1 MKKKPDQNADDSF
14 KIAAAARS
22 KNALYLSHFTPS
34 MMAPE
39 TLEAM
44 LVQREPLLVRCL
56 DRVVDSLRS
65 GGSHHTLLVG
75 PRGIGKTHLISLLHH
90 RLSQTEQGRDHALI
104 AWMREEEWG
113 VTSFFELV
121 LRILR
126 TLDASYPQ
134 LDIEARTSSIYELSL
149 KEAEKRAESLLLE
162 VLSEKRLV
170 LLLENL
176 DDLFD
181 QLGDAGHKAWRA
193 FIQNHNNMILVCSTP
208 SLFAGVT
215 LQKSAF
221 YGFFDIEPLIELD
234 FEDVVSLLG
243 KIAVERGDE
252 KLAEFIETPEG
263 RARIRAVH
271 HLAEGN
277 PRIYIIFAQFLSREA
292 LDELVQAFMHTL
304 DELTPYYQARMKE
317 LSGQQRKIVEFLVA
331 YRGAAPVKQIAKS
344 CFITQQTCSSQLKL
358 LKEKRYVRS
367 IEQGRESYYELCEPL
382 MRLCMEVKKQ
392 RGEPV
397 NLLVEFL
404 QIWYTE
410 SELQHW
416 LEQPD
421 AFGRLDAA
429 YVSKALD
436 ALKKQPLDPKLRAQ
450 FKALAKCAE
459 SSDPGPKLALM
470 HEIASVQTSGELSA
484 HFRALVLLSLEVGPV
499 TLDNLR
505 LESDTLAADLE
516 WGLPL
521 WHQAITKVNSHDMFV
536 MLLNASI
543 TLYALDEQRGTHL
556 LQQLSTLLI
565 RFPAQAN
572 LAVFRCAMNLG
583 PKKFENWF
591 EVLTNQLA
599 ELHSPLEVNRFAR
612 VGTRMAMSLSS
623 WFKTRDSKIFL
634 VLPSEERKLVMAYA
648 ERMNSAQKNK
658 GEQPKLVAD
667 LLKLQH

>member
-1 MKKKPDQNADDSF
+1 MKKNPDQNADDSF
-14 KIAAAARS
+14 KIAAAIRS

-44 LVQREPLLVRCL
+44 LVQREPVLVRCL
-56 DRVVDSLRS
+56 DRVLDSLRS

-90 RLSQTEQGRDHALI
+90 RLSQTRYGRDDALI

-113 VTSFFELV
+113 VTSFLELV

-126 TLDASYPQ
+126 TLDASYPE
-134 LDIEARTSSIYELSL
+134 LGIEARASCIYELPL
-149 KEAEKRAESLLLE
+149 KEAEKRAESVLLE

-208 SLFAGVT
+208 SLFTGVT

-243 KIAVERGDE
+243 KIAVERGDK

-277 PRIYIIFAQFLSREA
+277 PRIYIIFAQFLSRDA

-392 RGEPV
+392 RGEP
-397 NLLVEFL
+397 LSLFVEIL
-404 QIWYTE
+404 RIWYTE
-410 SELQHW
+410 DELKDW
-416 LEQPD
+416 LQRPEHTK
-421 AFGRLDAA
+421 RLDDR
-429 YVSKALD
+429 YVLKALEAMQKQGIEPTLQAQLKEWKICIRSKKKD
-436 ALKKQPLDPKLRAQ
+436 EALVVLD
-450 FKALAKCAE
+450 
-459 SSDPGPKLALM
+459 
-470 HEIASVQTSGELSA
+470 EIASTHPSNKTSSHL
-484 HFRALVLLSLEVGPV
+484 RA
-499 TLDNLR
+499 
-505 LESDTLAADLE
+505 
-516 WGLPL
+516 
-521 WHQAITKVNSHDMFV
+521 M
-536 MLLNASI
+536 MLLCFVRSPDLREKIRPELDLLTEAFEKMLAEWEKKITRQSAEVYYDGLALASFG
-543 TLYALDEQRGTHL
+543 LFSLDEARAIPTLSRVVAL
-556 LQQLSTLLI
+556 LAK
-565 RFPAQAN
+565 FPAQAHVALIRSSSIFSPEPEEFKKWFFALHHPVRQSSETAEQQRFLKVGQRMVKAFASWHETKDTSAF
-572 LAVFRCAMNLG
+572 LA
-583 PKKFENWF
+583 
-591 EVLTNQLA
+591 
-599 ELHSPLEVNRFAR
+599 
-612 VGTRMAMSLSS
+612 
-623 WFKTRDSKIFL
+623 
-634 VLPSEERKLVMAYA
+634 LPVEERKL
-648 ERMNSAQKNK
+648 
-658 GEQPKLVAD
+658 LVA
-667 LLKLQH
+667 LTK